1 MAAALAAY
9 FAAGSKQGHRR
20 RPGCP
25 TNSMA
30 RSTHLNGVSEPNA
43 SMDVQVNRGSA
54 FDVDGGPKCFRPKY
68 KIPARATPTRSRPP
82 GNSASSNQFDQYKAR
97 STHSAGCLRRTPA
110 RTCRCTWAVHPT
122 TRRRQAMAQARRR
135 AKAQW
140 REQRRVR
147 DQGQLQRRASEPESH
162 RRGRSRLLA
171 CSLARLLACSHEG
184 KGECE
189 PEGSNGDAR
198 VSQRAT
204 DAAGGECMPKGSG
217 RGARVSR

>member
-1 MAAALAAY
+1 MLIVVTRGSPSNPAATCCKQTTAGEQSDAAADEQPQIQPRRAAKQPMDCEEFSHGDGLAPGSEVALVDVELEGMAAALAAY

-82 GNSASSNQFDQYKAR
+82 GNSASS
-97 STHSAGCLRRTPA
+97 
-110 RTCRCTWAVHPT
+110 
-122 TRRRQAMAQARRR
+122 RR
-135 AKAQW
+135 APP
-140 REQRRVR
+140 V
-147 DQGQLQRRASEPESH
+147 L
-162 RRGRSRLLA
+162 RG
-171 CSLARLLACSHEG
+171 
-184 KGECE
+184 
-189 PEGSNGDAR
+189 
-198 VSQRAT
+198 V
-204 DAAGGECMPKGSG
+204 
-217 RGARVSR
+217 